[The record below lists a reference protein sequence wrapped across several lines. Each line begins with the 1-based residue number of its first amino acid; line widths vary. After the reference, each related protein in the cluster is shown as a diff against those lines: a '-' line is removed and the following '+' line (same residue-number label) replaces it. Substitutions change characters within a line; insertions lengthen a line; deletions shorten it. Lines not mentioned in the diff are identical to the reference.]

1 MRLDHL
7 LSKEHHQLWWPFS
20 CPSVVGVVAQGW
32 NINEWALRLSALS
45 SSTAFGSGTGM
56 SGGFEVET
64 RYWVVRLHAAP
75 GPGCSFGDG
84 SGWGCV
90 AGPPSH
96 YCRVVR
102 CGVGVGLFLENCIVD
117 ASIL

>member
-1 MRLDHL
+1 M
-7 LSKEHHQLWWPFS
+7 
-20 CPSVVGVVAQGW
+20 VA
-32 NINEWALRLSALS
+32 R
-45 SSTAFGSGTGM
+45 
-56 SGGFEVET
+56 
-64 RYWVVRLHAAP
+64 VVRGGDTLLGCEAARSSMTLECFP
-75 GPGCSFGDG
+75 VGEWFEGFV
-84 SGWGCV
+84 GCV